1 LQSGHQDIANLF
13 SKIDDLL
20 EVGEMSAGMH
30 EDSNYQY
37 SHVRELKNNQIK
49 QILTRWLESL
59 DIKILD
65 GVEAKYAWCLFDIL
79 CPIYLRVD
87 DSRNHYDSLKFIF
100 RIATKALSSSLQK
113 TRDFGWRL
121 VSSTCDISVRFH
133 PLPRSYIVATENEE
147 LHYLSGSYEIDQSEL
162 TEDGRIKDQAQVK
175 YVRQSPANELVV
187 LYRREVDN
195 DVNIEWSFDKIDEET
210 EIISTGKSFSF
221 SPVGQVLPPGEE
233 HKTMEYELA
242 KWAIKE
248 QIIDK
253 VFQDGSSDEA
263 KNALMQVIELLTN
276 VCVNETGEQRPITD
290 LLTSATKLQPS
301 QKNDKVPVRRSM
313 RKRKSVGQ

>member
-1 LQSGHQDIANLF
+1 
-13 SKIDDLL
+13 
-20 EVGEMSAGMH
+20 
-30 EDSNYQY
+30 
-37 SHVRELKNNQIK
+37 
-49 QILTRWLESL
+49 
-59 DIKILD
+59 
-65 GVEAKYAWCLFDIL
+65 
-79 CPIYLRVD
+79 VD

-121 VSSTCDISVRFH
+121 VSSTCDISVRF
-133 PLPRSYIVATENEE
+133 
-147 LHYLSGSYEIDQSEL
+147 SYEIDQSEL

-233 HKTMEYELA
+233 HETLEYELA